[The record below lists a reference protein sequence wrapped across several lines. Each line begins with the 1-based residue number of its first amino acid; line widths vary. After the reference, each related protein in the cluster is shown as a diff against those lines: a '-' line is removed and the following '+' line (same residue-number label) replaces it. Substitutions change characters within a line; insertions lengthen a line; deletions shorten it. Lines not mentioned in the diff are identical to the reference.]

1 MVSLLRTVHEPSTPE
16 GCVDDLAGAFRV
28 NDPHLAVRL
37 KRRLDA
43 GVFLGRQGGRVALD
57 RFDDVAAG
65 WQVTEFG
72 RKVRAVPRHDSC
84 YSRHLNDSEAE
95 ALHRRKMRPM
105 VDDLI
110 VSDPQILGGK
120 PCIRGTRLSV
130 EFLLELA
137 ASGATQEQILAQYP
151 QLTADGL
158 AAAFRYAADVLK
170 GEHTWEL
177 RITA

>member
-1 MVSLLRTVHEPSTPE
+1 MS
-16 GCVDDLAGAFRV
+16 
-28 NDPHLAVRL
+28 
-37 KRRLDA
+37 
-43 GVFLGRQGGRVALD
+43 
-57 RFDDVAAG
+57 
-65 WQVTEFG
+65 
-72 RKVRAVPRHDSC
+72 
-84 YSRHLNDSEAE
+84 
-95 ALHRRKMRPM
+95 PM

-110 VSDPQILGGK
+110 VSGPQILGGRAFV
-120 PCIRGTRLSV
+120 RGTRLSV

-151 QLTADGL
+151 QLTPDGL